1 MASLEAYISEPL
13 VFQVLYLDATG
24 APFAPTGPNIS
35 VFRFDG
41 TTGDKVAILT
51 AQAMSAAVPVEVGR
65 YVYRWTVDPT
75 LLDGMVLYAE
85 YRAIDPLSGD
95 TLFSSDDI
103 NLYTRPDDQGLRA
116 RFL

>member
-1 MASLEAYISEPL
+1 MASLEAYIGEPF
-13 VFQVLYLDATG
+13 VFQILYLDGTG
-24 APFAPTGPNIS
+24 APFAPTSPNIS

-51 AQAMSAAVPVEVGR
+51 ALAMSAAVPVEVGR

-75 LLDGMVLYAE
+75 LLDGMVLYTE

-95 TLFSSDDI
+95 TLFALDTIQVHAFEADDF
-103 NLYTRPDDQGLRA
+103 LRA
-116 RFL
+116 RFV